1 LAPVPARALIAL
13 GLAAA
18 TLAVYQE
25 VRHHEFVSFDDDY
38 YIVDNAALREGLTG
52 ASLLRAFTTPYATN
66 WTPLTSISYQIDFAL
81 YGLDARG
88 YLLTNA
94 VLHALAA
101 ALLFA
106 ALERLT
112 GALGR
117 SAFVAAVFALHP
129 LHVESVAWASERKDV
144 LSGVFFALALLGY
157 ARYAERT
164 GSRARLLLVALALAL
179 GLLAKPMLVT
189 LPFVLLL
196 LDWWPLGRL
205 RRGEA
210 RRCLVEKLPLLA
222 LAAAAAAIT
231 YLVQSGQGAM
241 PGNPPPLP
249 DRARNAL
256 HAAGAYLGQTFWPA
270 GLAVFYPYP
279 PSQGSQVRLAA
290 ELALLLG
297 ISAVALAL
305 ARSRG
310 YLLVGW
316 LWYLGML
323 VPVSGLVQVGLQA
336 RADRYTYL
344 PQVGIAIA
352 LAWGACDLAARGAAG
367 RRALAALGV
376 LCVAALAVATRV
388 QLGHWRDTRA
398 LFEHAAAVTAGN
410 YLAYKVLGDEAM
422 RDGDPEAALRLYSQ
436 SLFLK
441 PDYAETHLELAR
453 LHGGRGRPQEAIRHY
468 RYALRGRSD
477 DQRARIGLA
486 KELLGVRSFE
496 AAREQLEIAAAAEPD
511 NAGLRSDLAVAQLAL
526 GDLEAAARSGRE
538 AVRLDPDLASAV
550 NGLAWL
556 LATAPD
562 PALRSP
568 EEAVRL
574 AERASRSPGGETAA
588 FLHTLAASYAAAG
601 RFSDAVATA
610 ERALAL
616 AEERGEPVVAGA
628 LRHGLSLYREGRPFV
643 DEALSKRNGD

>member
-1 LAPVPARALIAL
+1 MPARTLIAL
-13 GLAAA
+13 ALAAA
-18 TLAVYQE
+18 TLAVYQQ
-25 VRHHEFVSFDDDY
+25 VREHDFLHYDDDY
-38 YIVDNAALREGLTG
+38 YIVENPALREGLG
-52 ASLLRAFTTPYATN
+52 AASLWRALTTPRLTN
-66 WTPLTSISYQIDFAL
+66 WIPVTSISYQIDYAL

-94 VLHALAA
+94 ALHTLAA

-112 GALGR
+112 GALWR
-117 SAFVAAVFALHP
+117 SAFAAGVFALHP

-144 LSGVFFALALLGY
+144 LSAVFFALTLLAW
-157 ARYAERT
+157 ARYAERP
-164 GSRARLLLVALALAL
+164 GSRARLALAAVALAL

-189 LPFVLLL
+189 VPFALLL
-196 LDWWPLGRL
+196 LDFWPLGRL
-205 RRGEA
+205 RRGEV
-210 RRCLVEKLPLLA
+210 RRCLLEKLPLLA
-222 LAAAAAAIT
+222 LAAAAAAVT

-241 PGNPPPLP
+241 PGSPPPLAT
-249 DRARNAL
+249 RAQNAL
-256 HAAGAYLGQTFWPA
+256 HATAAYLGQTFWPT

-279 PSQGSQVRLAA
+279 ASIGSAGQTAA
-290 ELALLLG
+290 ELALVLG
-297 ISAVALAL
+297 ISAAALAL

-352 LAWGACDLAARGAAG
+352 VAWGACDLVARGPRS
-367 RRALAALGV
+367 RRALAAFGA
-376 LCVAALAVATRV
+376 LCLAALAAATHV

-398 LFEHAAAVTAGN
+398 LFEHAAAVTVGN
-410 YLAYKVLGDEAM
+410 YLAYKVLGDEDA
-422 RDGDPEAALRLYSQ
+422 RDGDPEAALRRYQQ

-453 LHGGRGRPQEAIRHY
+453 LHADEGRPEEAIRHY
-468 RYALRGRSD
+468 RSALRGGSPG
-477 DQRARIGLA
+477 DQRARIELA
-486 KELLGVRSFE
+486 GQLLEVRSFA
-496 AAREQLEIAAAAEPD
+496 AARRELEIAVAAEPRS
-511 NAGLRSDLAVAQLAL
+511 AGLRADLAVAQLAL
-526 GDLEAAARSGRE
+526 GDLEGALRSGRE
-538 AVRLDPDLASAV
+538 ALRLDPDLLPAA
-550 NGLAWL
+550 NNLAWL

-568 EEAVRL
+568 LEAVRL
-574 AERASRSPGGETAA
+574 AERASWNSRGESPA

-601 RFSDAVATA
+601 RFAEAVRTAQRALELAEAQGAPAVA
-610 ERALAL
+610 RS
-616 AEERGEPVVAGA
+616 
-628 LRHGLSLYREGRPFV
+628 LRHALSLYREGRPFV
-643 DEALSKRNGD
+643 DEALGKRTVEE